1 MESNLFQRKFLKEF
15 VEEDKFDS
23 FNMPYEYFKNMLE
36 NNDIVTVENRLMKIE
51 IRKQIKVN
59 PFGDPLE
66 EEEED
71 PDVPQLYITKV
82 VKLNRNCNLDLDIRI
97 CNTVLGINWGGY
109 TRHNI
114 IGDDFMLY
122 NNIYDN
128 FKEKIVCLENLYET
142 LMVIGYVVDEII
154 HNRKPL
160 NNITV
165 LVNNYNLNKV
175 FVYNKGMKGWCSF
188 RTAKRIMYHLRNDE
202 YLFVLNSESHLNS
215 TGVKLKE
222 VINDEGQ
229 KISLEYIAR

>member
-1 MESNLFQRKFLKEF
+1 MNIKIPERRLREEPVMPEKFN
-15 VEEDKFDS
+15 S
-23 FNMPYEYFKNMLE
+23 FNMPYEDFKNMLE
-36 NNDIVTVENRLMKIE
+36 TNDVVTVENRLMKME
-51 IRKQIKVN
+51 IRKQIKFIN
-59 PFGDPLE
+59 PFGDPF
-66 EEEED
+66 EEED
-71 PDVPQLYITKV
+71 PDVPKLYITKV
-82 VKLNRNCNLDLDIRI
+82 VKVNRNCNLDLDIKI

-109 TRHNI
+109 TRHNS

-122 NNIYDN
+122 NNVYDN
-128 FKEKIVCLENLYET
+128 FKERIVCLENLYET

-202 YLFVLNSESHLNS
+202 YLFVFNSESHLSS
-215 TGVKLKE
+215 TGTKIRE

>member
-1 MESNLFQRKFLKEF
+1 MNIRIPEKRFKEF
-15 VEEDKFDS
+15 GVLEPEEFNS
-23 FNMPYEYFKNMLE
+23 FNMSYEDFKNTIE
-36 NNDIVTVENRLMKIE
+36 TNDVVTVENRLMKME

-59 PFGDPLE
+59 PFGDPF
-66 EEEED
+66 EEED
-71 PDVPQLYITKV
+71 PDVPKLYITKV
-82 VKLNRNCNLDLDIRI
+82 VKVNRNCNLDLDIRI

-109 TRHNI
+109 TRHNS

-122 NNIYDN
+122 NNVYDN
-128 FKEKIVCLENLYET
+128 FKERIVCLENLYET

-175 FVYNKGMKGWCSF
+175 FVYNKGMKGCCSF

-202 YLFVLNSESHLNS
+202 YLFVFNSESHLNS
-215 TGVKLKE
+215 TGVKLRE